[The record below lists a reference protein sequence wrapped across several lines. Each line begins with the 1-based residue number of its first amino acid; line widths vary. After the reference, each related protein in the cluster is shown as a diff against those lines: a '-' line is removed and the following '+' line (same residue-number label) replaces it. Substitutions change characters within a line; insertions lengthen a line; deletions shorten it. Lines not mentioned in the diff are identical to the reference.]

1 MSLSPGTR
9 LGTYEIGSPLG
20 AGGMGEVYRARDSK
34 LRRDVAVKVLPA
46 ALAADA
52 AALARFEREALA
64 VAALSHPNILSI
76 YDFGS
81 EGGVAYAVMELV
93 EGETLKDLLGEGALP
108 VPRAVDLA
116 LQIARGLAAAHGK
129 GIVHRD
135 LKPENVMVSTDGH
148 VKVLDFG
155 IAKQVEPRRDDETS
169 ADTMTERTEPGALV
183 GTLSYMSPEQVR
195 GHPVDG
201 RSDLFSLGAVLYEML
216 SGKRAFRKESASETT
231 AAILLLEPPVPV
243 ASLPGISP
251 ALAQVV
257 GRCLEKEPE
266 KRFASARELIAALA
280 GVQTGTATGV
290 APAGTGLT
298 GTRTGARLPLVAGLV
313 LSVAAA
319 LAAVWLA
326 RRPGPDADGG
336 SSSRRIAVLPF
347 ENVGPAADDYL
358 ADGIAD
364 EVRGKLTSV
373 PGLEVIARGSST
385 PYRRTPK
392 TPGAVARELD
402 VRYLLTATVR
412 WEKTKE
418 RSRVLVSPEL
428 VEVTGRG
435 EPVSRWQR
443 PFEAELTDV
452 FAVQSAIAT
461 QVVRE
466 LGIALGSGTEKRL
479 LERPTRDVA
488 AYDAFLRGEAA
499 SASFG
504 VTDPASLRRAV
515 ALYEEAVALD
525 PAFAQAWARLARACA
540 HLHTNSVPTPA
551 MLDRARSAAERA
563 MALAPRS
570 PEAHLSQAAYVGL
583 AFADPNLEL
592 DLLEKAR
599 RLAPDDPEVLTAA
612 ALVEQSLGRWEDTLA
627 HLKRAERLDPRSV
640 LTKRRLALAYLLM
653 RRQSEALETIE
664 LGRTIAPSSLVLVEL
679 KVVALLALGDVPG
692 ARAVIDTVPPEVSPD
707 RLLAHLAGYQ
717 DLGWLFDERRLRL
730 LLDLPPA
737 AFDGDRGTW
746 GLRLSRAW
754 ARAGDDARAR
764 ALAEEARRAFEEQLR
779 DSPDDPERLAAL
791 GLALAYLGRT
801 AEAARAGER
810 AVALVPVE
818 KDAYRGPLLLHQ
830 LARIR
835 AATGRKEEAIDVLE
849 RLLAVPYTLTPA
861 WLRADPTFDALRES
875 PRFRKLVEAAQER
888 PLRRPG
894 PSSQPG
900 VARPAASSRAETSA
914 GIGAIASTRTAW
926 RSHGLRAVLP
936 QQVPAQAHG

>member
-1 MSLSPGTR
+1 MLLSPGTT
-9 LGTYEIGSPLG
+9 LGTYEIGPPLG

-46 ALAADA
+46 TLAADA

-81 EGGVAYAVMELV
+81 AGGVTYAVMELV
-93 EGETLKDLLGEGALP
+93 EGETLRSLLSGGPLP
-108 VPRAVDLA
+108 VPRAVDVA
-116 LQIARGLAAAHGK
+116 LQVARGLAAAHGK

-135 LKPENVMVSTDGH
+135 LKPENLMVSTDGH
-148 VKVLDFG
+148 VKILDFG
-155 IAKQVEPRRDDETS
+155 IAKQVEPHADDETS
-169 ADTMTERTEPGALV
+169 AETLSERTEPGSMV

-216 SGKRAFRKESASETT
+216 SGKRAFRKESAAETT
-231 AAILLLEPPVPV
+231 AAILLLEPAEPV
-243 ASLPGISP
+243 ASLSGVSP
-251 ALAQVV
+251 ALARVV
-257 GRCLEKEPE
+257 ARCLEKEPE
-266 KRFASARELIAALA
+266 RRFATARDLVAALTD
-280 GVQTGTATGV
+280 VQTGTSRAFPRGDGG
-290 APAGTGLT
+290 AAGT
-298 GTRTGARLPLVAGLV
+298 RRGARGLLVAGLI
-313 LSVAAA
+313 LSVIAA
-319 LAAVWLA
+319 LSAIWLA
-326 RRPGPDADGG
+326 RRPAALEGGG
-336 SSSRRIAVLPF
+336 SAPRRIAVLPF
-347 ENVGPAADDYL
+347 ENVGPAEDDYL

-373 PGLEVIARGSST
+373 PGLEVIARGSSM
-385 PYRRTPK
+385 PYRRTSK

-412 WEKTKE
+412 WERTKE

-435 EPVSRWQR
+435 EPASRWQQ
-443 PFEAELTDV
+443 PFEAELTGV
-452 FAVQSAIAT
+452 FAVQSEIAT

-466 LGIALGSGTEKRL
+466 LGIALGAGAERRL

-499 SASFG
+499 SVGFG

-563 MALAPRS
+563 MGLAPRS
-570 PEAHLSQAAYVGL
+570 AEAHLAQAAYVGL
-583 AFADPNLEL
+583 AYADPSLEL

-612 ALVEQSLGRWEDTLA
+612 ALVEQSLGRWDDTVA

-640 LTKRRLALAYLLM
+640 LTKRRLALAYLLL
-653 RRQSEALETIE
+653 RRHGEALETIE
-664 LGRTIAPSSLVLVEL
+664 LGRKIAPSSLVLVEL
-679 KVVALLALGDVPG
+679 KVVAHLALGDVAG
-692 ARAVIDTVPPEVSPD
+692 ARTALDSVPPEVSVD

-717 DLGWLFDERRLRL
+717 DLGWLFDERQLRT
-730 LLDLPPA
+730 LLDLTAA

-746 GLRLSRAW
+746 GLRLSRASS
-754 ARAGDDARAR
+754 RAGDEARAR
-764 ALAEEARRAFEEQLR
+764 ALAGEARRAFEEQLR
-779 DSPDDPERLAAL
+779 ASPDDPERLASL
-791 GLALAYLGRT
+791 GLALAYLGRA

-810 AVALVPVE
+810 AVALVPLE

-835 AATGRKEEAIDVLE
+835 AATGREEEAIDALE

-861 WLRADPTFDALRES
+861 WLRVDPTFDTLRAN
-875 PRFRKLVEAAQER
+875 PRFRKLAA
-888 PLRRPG
+888 G
-894 PSSQPG
+894 G
-900 VARPAASSRAETSA
+900 
-914 GIGAIASTRTAW
+914 
-926 RSHGLRAVLP
+926 
-936 QQVPAQAHG
+936 

>member
-1 MSLSPGTR
+1 MLLSPGTT
-9 LGTYEIGSPLG
+9 LGTYEIGPPLG

-46 ALAADA
+46 TLAADA

-81 EGGVAYAVMELV
+81 AGGVTYAVMELV
-93 EGETLKDLLGEGALP
+93 EGETLRSLLGEGPLP
-108 VPRAVDLA
+108 VARAVDVA
-116 LQIARGLAAAHGK
+116 LQVARGLAAAHGK

-135 LKPENVMVSTDGH
+135 LKPENLMVSTDGH
-148 VKVLDFG
+148 VKILDFG
-155 IAKQVEPRRDDETS
+155 IAKQAEPHAEDETS
-169 ADTMTERTEPGALV
+169 AETLSERTEPGSMV

-216 SGKRAFRKESASETT
+216 SGKRAFRKESAAETT
-231 AAILLLEPPVPV
+231 AAILLLEPVEPV
-243 ASLPGISP
+243 ASLPGVSP
-251 ALAQVV
+251 ALARVV
-257 GRCLEKEPE
+257 ARCLEKEPE
-266 KRFASARELIAALA
+266 RRFASARDLAAALTD
-280 GVQTGTATGV
+280 VQTGTSTAFPPGDGV
-290 APAGTGLT
+290 AAGT
-298 GTRTGARLPLVAGLV
+298 RRGARGLLVAGLI
-313 LSVAAA
+313 LSVVAA
-319 LAAVWLA
+319 LSAIWLA
-326 RRPGPDADGG
+326 RRPAAVEGG
-336 SSSRRIAVLPF
+336 SSAPRRIAVLPF
-347 ENVGPAADDYL
+347 ENVGPAEDDYL

-373 PGLEVIARGSST
+373 PGLEVIARGSSM
-385 PYRRTPK
+385 PYRRTSK

-412 WEKTKE
+412 WERTKE

-435 EPVSRWQR
+435 EPASRWQQ
-443 PFEAELTDV
+443 PFEAELTGV
-452 FAVQSAIAT
+452 FAVQSEIAT

-466 LGIALGSGTEKRL
+466 LGIALGAGTERRL

-499 SASFG
+499 SVGFG

-570 PEAHLSQAAYVGL
+570 AEAHLAQAAYVGL
-583 AFADPNLEL
+583 AYADPSLEL

-612 ALVEQSLGRWEDTLA
+612 ALVEQSLGRWDDTVA

-640 LTKRRLALAYLLM
+640 LTKRRLALALLLL
-653 RRQSEALETIE
+653 RRHGEALETIE
-664 LGRTIAPSSLVLVEL
+664 LGRKIAPSSLVLVEL
-679 KVVALLALGDVPG
+679 KVVAHLALGDVAG
-692 ARAVIDTVPPEVSPD
+692 ARTTLDSVPPEVSAD

-717 DLGWLFDERRLRL
+717 DLGWLFDDRRLRT
-730 LLDLPPA
+730 LLDLTAA

-746 GLRLSRAW
+746 GLRLSRASS
-754 ARAGDDARAR
+754 RAGDEARAR
-764 ALAEEARRAFEEQLR
+764 ALAGEARRAFEEQLR
-779 DSPDDPERLAAL
+779 ASPDDPERLASLA
-791 GLALAYLGRT
+791 LALAYLGRA

-810 AVALVPVE
+810 AVALVPLE

-835 AATGRKEEAIDVLE
+835 AATGREEEAIDALE

-861 WLRADPTFDALRES
+861 WLRVDPTFDTLRAN
-875 PRFRKLVEAAQER
+875 PRFRKL
-888 PLRRPG
+888 
-894 PSSQPG
+894 
-900 VARPAASSRAETSA
+900 A
-914 GIGAIASTRTAW
+914 GG
-926 RSHGLRAVLP
+926 G
-936 QQVPAQAHG
+936 

>member
-1 MSLSPGTR
+1 MLLPPGTT
-9 LGTYEIGSPLG
+9 LGTYEIGPPLG

-46 ALAADA
+46 TLAVDA

-81 EGGVAYAVMELV
+81 ADGVTYAVMELV
-93 EGETLKDLLGEGALP
+93 EGETLRSLLGGGPLP
-108 VPRAVDLA
+108 VSRAVDVA
-116 LQIARGLAAAHGK
+116 LQIARGLAAAHEK

-135 LKPENVMVSTDGH
+135 LKPENVMVSTGGH
-148 VKVLDFG
+148 VKILDFG
-155 IAKQVEPRRDDETS
+155 IAKQAEPRRVDETS
-169 ADTMTERTEPGALV
+169 AETMTERTEPGAMV

-216 SGKRAFRKESASETT
+216 SGKRAFRKESASETS
-231 AAILLLEPPVPV
+231 AAILLLEPPEPA
-243 ASLPGISP
+243 ASLPGVSS

-266 KRFASARELIAALA
+266 KRFASARELIAALTD
-280 GVQTGTATGV
+280 VQTGTARGV
-290 APAGTGLT
+290 ARAGAGLA
-298 GTRTGARLPLVAGLV
+298 GTRTRARLPLVAGLV
-313 LSVAAA
+313 LSVAGT
-319 LAAVWLA
+319 LSAVWLA
-326 RRPGPDADGG
+326 RRPGPEADGG
-336 SSSRRIAVLPF
+336 PSSRRIAVLPF

-392 TPGAVARELD
+392 TPRTVARELD

-412 WEKTKE
+412 WERAKE

-435 EPVSRWQR
+435 EPVSRWQQ

-452 FAVQSAIAT
+452 FAVQSEIAA

-466 LGIALGSGTEKRL
+466 LGIALGAGTEKRL

-551 MLDRARSAAERA
+551 ILDRARSAAERA

-570 PEAHLSQAAYVGL
+570 PEAHLAQAAYVGL

-599 RLAPDDPEVLTAA
+599 RLAPDGPEVLTAA
-612 ALVEQSLGRWEDTLA
+612 ALVKQSLGRWDDTLA

-640 LTKRRLALAYLLM
+640 LTKRRLALAYLLL
-653 RRQSEALETIE
+653 RRQSEALETVE
-664 LGRTIAPSSLVLVEL
+664 LGRRIAPSSLVLVEL

-692 ARAVIDTVPPEVSPD
+692 ARSVLDAVPSEVSPD

-717 DLGWLFDERRLRL
+717 DLGWLFDERQLRT
-730 LLDLPPA
+730 LLDLTPA

-746 GLRLSRAW
+746 GLRLSRASS
-754 ARAGDDARAR
+754 RAGDEARAR
-764 ALAEEARRAFEEQLR
+764 TLAETARKAFEEQLR
-779 DSPDDPERLAAL
+779 ASPDDPERLASL
-791 GLALAYLGRT
+791 GLALAYLGRS

-835 AATGRKEEAIDVLE
+835 AATGRNEEAIDALE

-861 WLRADPTFDALRES
+861 WLRADPTFDALRAS
-875 PRFRKLVEAAQER
+875 PRFRKLVAAGQEG

-894 PSSQPG
+894 PS
-900 VARPAASSRAETSA
+900 T
-914 GIGAIASTRTAW
+914 
-926 RSHGLRAVLP
+926 
-936 QQVPAQAHG
+936 